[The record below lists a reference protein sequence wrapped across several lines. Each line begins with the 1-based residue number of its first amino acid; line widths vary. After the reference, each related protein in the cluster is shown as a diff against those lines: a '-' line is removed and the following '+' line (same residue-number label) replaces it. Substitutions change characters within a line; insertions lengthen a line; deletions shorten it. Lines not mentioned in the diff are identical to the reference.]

1 MKKIKTIAVCSNMQ
15 EFDDKVNAAI
25 ADGWQ
30 LVRRFPVRL
39 GVALPGIGT
48 ADGQPVGVY
57 YAELEKETAAY
68 IDPAQDPKAITENDT
83 RLEARKAGR
92 KKTNG

>member
-1 MKKIKTIAVCSNMQ
+1 MKTIKTIAVCSNMQ
-15 EFDDKVNAAI
+15 EFDEKVNAAI

-57 YAELEKETAAY
+57 YAELEKETDIY
-68 IDPAQDPKAITENDT
+68 PDQDPKALIENEP
-83 RLEARKAGR
+83 RLEARKKVR
-92 KKTNG
+92 KKID

>member
-57 YAELEKETAAY
+57 YAELEKDSPAY
-68 IDPAQDPKAITENDT
+68 KDPAQDPKTLMENAAK
-83 RLEARKAGR
+83 LEGKGR